1 MVHCGKAKPNRGS
14 NGNVVQADPSRRS
27 NATAAPATVSGE
39 CSFKPLGQSSGKGTR
54 ITSTREP
61 GDLPCKVKP
70 AVGDDGEKDLKMN
83 NTTQTKAIA
92 RADLSLL
99 PIAFAVLG
107 GLTLLFAS
115 GYAQASVLHDA
126 AHDQR
131 HAMAFPC
138 H

>member
-1 MVHCGKAKPNRGS
+1 M
-14 NGNVVQADPSRRS
+14 
-27 NATAAPATVSGE
+27 
-39 CSFKPLGQSSGKGTR
+39 
-54 ITSTREP
+54 
-61 GDLPCKVKP
+61 
-70 AVGDDGEKDLKMN
+70 
-83 NTTQTKAIA
+83 TTQTQTIA

-107 GLTLLFAS
+107 GLMLLFAS

>member
-1 MVHCGKAKPNRGS
+1 MK
-14 NGNVVQADPSRRS
+14 
-27 NATAAPATVSGE
+27 T
-39 CSFKPLGQSSGKGTR
+39 
-54 ITSTREP
+54 
-61 GDLPCKVKP
+61 
-70 AVGDDGEKDLKMN
+70 
-83 NTTQTKAIA
+83 TTQTKTIA
-92 RADLSLL
+92 RADLSIL

-107 GLTLLFAS
+107 GLMLLFAS